1 MCRQARNS
9 WSWGSWIEK
18 PGVFQVKLFVP
29 YVSVLTPSSCSFPFR
44 FLSFPPAASCIVP
57 EGKGMRVCTPQLILS
72 CLCWLFSQKIKQ
84 KAFCLGYPK
93 VLLSRVDTQLCSA
106 RHCLK
111 YTETNIFGT
120 FIGCTALHSLL
131 ISFSIEAG
139 TEECIHVYWRSS
151 WLHFYLQL
159 LHSFSKVFKEFLV
172 ALLNNILG
180 NCRKYCSDMRK
191 SCEAMLNC
199 RAFRLWSAS
208 QSSLWMEVRPS
219 GSTSERYSK
228 QKLISEL
235 SFSVFF
241 FLFAVQELK
250 PVFFDFY

>member
-18 PGVFQVKLFVP
+18 AGVFQVKLFVP
-29 YVSVLTPSSCSFPFR
+29 YVSVKLSLLLARVPSPSGSLA
-44 FLSFPPAASCIVP
+44 FLLLPHVLYQKAREWGYAHPSWFWAACADYSA
-57 EGKGMRVCTPQLILS
+57 KKS
-72 CLCWLFSQKIKQ
+72 NK

-191 SCEAMLNC
+191 SCEA
-199 RAFRLWSAS
+199 
-208 QSSLWMEVRPS
+208 
-219 GSTSERYSK
+219 
-228 QKLISEL
+228 I
-235 SFSVFF
+235 
-241 FLFAVQELK
+241 
-250 PVFFDFY
+250 